1 MYRLPLVYG
10 SGLWLGASIAY
21 LRTMVK
27 IHIFHTVPMIFPIL
41 LAFGL
46 APWILASYMEKYV
59 AQISSITIIIIIV
72 IIIIHHQ
79 QQQSSIIITISHYV

>member
-59 AQISSITIIIIIV
+59 AQTS
-72 IIIIHHQ
+72 
-79 QQQSSIIITISHYV
+79 